1 LQRRPW
7 SQIDRDDL
15 NGDDGRR
22 VGQNRSPSLGPHGRT
37 RMIVHRSSSS
47 IATSSGTARVGR
59 TCATVS
65 PIMAAGRCI
74 CGVTRSSWRRTSV
87 RVATSRAWRRPPNVR
102 PRPRWTSTELHRTV
116 RRTTCAPSRISV
128 ATVPVAP
135 STAYGWV
142 PRIEHPQRVRRPDP
156 DVELIVRDW
165 VGIPRKRVRARQ

>member
-65 PIMAAGRCI
+65 PIMTAGRCI

-116 RRTTCAPSRISV
+116 RRT
-128 ATVPVAP
+128 